1 MAPVPPSHLLEPL
14 PQRVAAAARLF
25 GLMTNDVGERGLG
38 NFAREVGNVA
48 CPIRSHLSPL
58 LLRACDERA
67 ILQPTQNI
75 EKFPSSHARSRSMD
89 SIVKATTASCKRH
102 QRTPAY
108 SDFWDSSG
116 EKLGFRRGRPSASVC
131 EVSHT
136 PPDARR
142 DKLSLQ
148 ARTRSALGRRDARMK
163 RREVLLG
170 LAAAVFGNVAERAI
184 RAQAAASSL
193 HITAVLMTPP
203 TSSYWV
209 AFMRRLQELGYRE
222 GENLL
227 VEAFDGREETERLE
241 DLKGRISKGVNVV
254 VASGP
259 EITLK
264 LAIAAAGTLPI
275 VMVAFDYD
283 PLTLGYIKSLARPTG
298 NITGL
303 FVQQIE
309 QGAKR
314 LELIREA
321 FPNAQTAA
329 VLWDRLSFDQ
339 WEAVEKAAKTLGIR
353 VIGIELHEQ
362 PYDYERALADAR
374 IEATGL
380 LLVLA
385 SPIFFVDR
393 ERLIDCALKHRMATI
408 NPVREMTEIGGLMS
422 YGVSLDGTMRRAAEY
437 VDRIARGAR
446 PADLPVEQPTKFE
459 LAINLKTVKA
469 LGVAIPPSLLARA
482 DEVIE

>member
-1 MAPVPPSHLLEPL
+1 
-14 PQRVAAAARLF
+14 
-25 GLMTNDVGERGLG
+25 
-38 NFAREVGNVA
+38 
-48 CPIRSHLSPL
+48 
-58 LLRACDERA
+58 
-67 ILQPTQNI
+67 
-75 EKFPSSHARSRSMD
+75 
-89 SIVKATTASCKRH
+89 
-102 QRTPAY
+102 
-108 SDFWDSSG
+108 
-116 EKLGFRRGRPSASVC
+116 
-131 EVSHT
+131 
-136 PPDARR
+136 
-142 DKLSLQ
+142 
-148 ARTRSALGRRDARMK
+148 MK

-170 LAAAVFGNVAERAI
+170 LAAAAFGNLSERAI

-209 AFMRRLQELGYRE
+209 AFMRRLRELGYRE

-227 VEAFDGREETERLE
+227 VEAFDGREETDHLVE

-259 EITLK
+259 EMPLK

-283 PLTLGYIKSLARPTG
+283 PLALGYIKSLARPTG

-309 QGAKR
+309 QGVKR

-353 VIGIELHEQ
+353 VIGIGLHEQ

-380 LLVLA
+380 LLAMA
-385 SPIFFVDR
+385 SPIFFLDK

-408 NPVREMTEIGGLMS
+408 NPVREMTEAGGLMS

-459 LAINLKTVKA
+459 LVINLKTVKA
-469 LGVAIPPSLLARA
+469 LGVTIPPSLVARA